1 MGTLEESLF
10 NQQIDGSQ
18 EEDLGVEEEDTST
31 LVEIKEPFDPKK
43 IDIESRPLTLDLVIK
58 RLRANPPEIDLYPDF
73 QRKDNIWN
81 KKKQSQLI
89 ESVLIRLPLPA
100 FYFDASDDNEWLVV
114 DGLQRLSTLKN
125 FVIDQTLVLGDMEF
139 LSHLDGC
146 RFSDLP
152 REFQRRIEESPIVT
166 YLIKP
171 GTPEDVKFNI
181 FKRINTGGEP
191 LTAQEIRHA
200 LNQGIPA
207 KFIEKLASINS
218 FKVATGYINSDR
230 MLDRDFVNR
239 FVAFY
244 LIPYQEYKPQ
254 PDLDSFL
261 NKGMRK
267 LKEPGIDFK
276 KMEYDFSEAMKAAYN
291 IFEKHA
297 FRKQFNSDQKARKP
311 LNKALFE
318 VWAVSLAKL
327 NDEERLNLIIRKRFL
342 RERFFNL
349 IDTDKEFFPSISQ
362 GTGDRSRVIK
372 RFSTI
377 EKLIQQT
384 LNPHVEKNTN

>member
-1 MGTLEESLF
+1 MEEL
-10 NQQIDGSQ
+10 NEELIKQQVEGAP
-18 EEDLGVEEEDTST
+18 EDDPGVEQEDTST
-31 LVEIKEPFDPKK
+31 LVEIKEPFDPKQ
-43 IDIESRPLTLDLVIK
+43 IDIESRPLILDSVIK

-81 KKKQSQLI
+81 TKKQSQLI

-100 FYFDASDDNEWLVV
+100 FYFDASDDNKWLVV

-125 FVIDQTLVLGDMEF
+125 FVIDQTLVLEDLEF
-139 LSHLDGC
+139 LTFLNGES
-146 RFSDLP
+146 FSGLP
-152 REFQRRIEESPIVT
+152 REFQRRIEESPITT

-171 GTPEDVKFNI
+171 GTPEDVKYNI

-207 KFIEKLASINS
+207 KFIAKLAANPE
-218 FKVATGYINSDR
+218 FKQATNYINPDR

-239 FVAFY
+239 FAAFY
-244 LIPYQEYKPQ
+244 LIPYQDYKPD

-261 NKGMRK
+261 NQGMRK
-267 LKEPGIDFK
+267 LKDPKVNLE
-276 KMEYDFSEAMKAAYN
+276 KMEHEFVEAMKTAYE
-291 IFEKHA
+291 IFGWYA
-297 FRKQFNSDQKARKP
+297 YRKQYGWDERRRP

-318 VWAVSLAKL
+318 VWSVSLAKL
-327 NDEERLNLIIRKRFL
+327 TNEERSRLCERKINVC
-342 RERFFNL
+342 ESFFNL
-349 IDTDKEFFPSISQ
+349 MNEDQDFVISISQ
-362 GTGDRSRVIK
+362 GTGDKSRVFK

-384 LNPHVEKNTN
+384 LHQDVETNKN

>member
-1 MGTLEESLF
+1 MI
-10 NQQIDGSQ
+10 NQQVDNSQ
-18 EEDLGVEEEDTST
+18 EEDPGVEQEDTST
-31 LVEIKEPFDPKK
+31 LVEIKEPFDPKQ
-43 IDIESRPLTLDLVIK
+43 IDIESRPLILDSVIK
-58 RLRANPPEIDLYPDF
+58 RLKANPPEIDLYPDF

-81 KKKQSQLI
+81 TKKQSQLI

-100 FYFDASDDNEWLVV
+100 FYFDASDDNKWLVV

-125 FVIDQTLVLGDMEF
+125 FVIDQTLVLEDLEF
-139 LSHLDGC
+139 LTLLNGEK
-146 RFSDLP
+146 FSGLP
-152 REFQRRIEESPIVT
+152 REFQRRIEESPIIA

-171 GTPEDVKFNI
+171 GTPEDVKYNI

-207 KFIEKLASINS
+207 KFIAKLAAIPE
-218 FKVATGYINSDR
+218 FKQATSYINPDR

-239 FVAFY
+239 FAAFY
-244 LIPYQEYKPQ
+244 LIPYQDYKPD

-261 NKGMRK
+261 NQGMRK
-267 LKEPGIDFK
+267 LKDPNVTLD
-276 KMEYDFSEAMKAAYN
+276 KMEYDFTEAMKAAWK
-291 IFEKHA
+291 IFGGYA
-297 FRKQFNSDQKARKP
+297 FRKQYGWDERRRP

-318 VWAVSLAKL
+318 VWSVILAKL
-327 NDEERLNLIIRKRFL
+327 TDDDRNILVKKGKVLCEG
-342 RERFFNL
+342 FFNL
-349 IDTDKEFFPSISQ
+349 MDTDIGFVTSISQ
-362 GTGDRSRVIK
+362 GTGDKSRVYT

-384 LNPHVEKNTN
+384 LSHHAETTTN